1 MHDETTLQR
10 ACLTPLHFKQVVGR
24 GRQNNGYHTSCTL
37 QLLKTSRKLYFHVCK
52 VTEKPDS
59 TPLRVC
65 EEEKAASWGRGFAR
79 PSGGKDVSTDPGK
92 RTEGRERHA
101 RAREEHRMDAPEG
114 SNCGPYSRTPQS
126 RLEPD

>member
-92 RTEGRERHA
+92 RTE
-101 RAREEHRMDAPEG
+101 EEHRMDAPEG